1 MSNDMNH
8 HIKIYRNVFIGLLIF
23 TGFTVGASYLEFSM
37 VWLGV
42 ALGLAIAF
50 FKGYLV
56 AANFMHLNDEK
67 PIIYQTLIGTLFA
80 FIILFFMPMIWH
92 NDGLK
97 APDNI
102 PLQNGNVYNSDF
114 ENHHDDHNGDHR
126 LIYFYRRGRSS
137 RFEIFRVLP

>member
-1 MSNDMNH
+1 MSDDIQH
-8 HIKIYRNVFIGLLIF
+8 HISVYKKVFVALLIL
-23 TGFTVGASYLEFSM
+23 TVLTVLASYVEFGGI
-37 VWLGV
+37 VWLAVGV
-42 ALGLAIAF
+42 GLAIAT

-114 ENHHDDHNGDHR
+114 ENHHDDHNGDHH
-126 LIYFYRRGRSS
+126 
-137 RFEIFRVLP
+137 

>member
-1 MSNDMNH
+1 MSDDIQH
-8 HIKIYRNVFIGLLIF
+8 HISVYKKVFVALLIL
-23 TGFTVGASYLEFSM
+23 TVLTVLASYVEFGGI
-37 VWLGV
+37 VWLAVGV
-42 ALGLAIAF
+42 GLAIAA

-114 ENHHDDHNGDHR
+114 EIHHDEHNGDHH
-126 LIYFYRRGRSS
+126 
-137 RFEIFRVLP
+137 

>member
-1 MSNDMNH
+1 MSDDIQH
-8 HIKIYRNVFIGLLIF
+8 HISVYKKVFVALLIL
-23 TGFTVGASYLEFSM
+23 TVLTVLASYVEFGGI
-37 VWLGV
+37 VWLAVGV
-42 ALGLAIAF
+42 GLAIAV

-114 ENHHDDHNGDHR
+114 EDHHDNHNGDHH
-126 LIYFYRRGRSS
+126 
-137 RFEIFRVLP
+137 

>member
-1 MSNDMNH
+1 MSDDIQH
-8 HIKIYRNVFIGLLIF
+8 HISVYKKVFVALLIL
-23 TGFTVGASYLEFSM
+23 TVLTVLASYVEFGGI
-37 VWLGV
+37 VWLAVGV
-42 ALGLAIAF
+42 GLAIAG

-114 ENHHDDHNGDHR
+114 ENHHDDHSGDHH
-126 LIYFYRRGRSS
+126 
-137 RFEIFRVLP
+137 

>member
-1 MSNDMNH
+1 MSDDIQH
-8 HIKIYRNVFIGLLIF
+8 HISVYKKVFVALLIL
-23 TGFTVGASYLEFSM
+23 TVLTVLASYVEFGGI
-37 VWLGV
+37 VWLAVGV
-42 ALGLAIAF
+42 GLAIAG

-114 ENHHDDHNGDHR
+114 EKHHDEHNGDHH
-126 LIYFYRRGRSS
+126 
-137 RFEIFRVLP
+137 

>member
-1 MSNDMNH
+1 MSDDIQH
-8 HIKIYRNVFIGLLIF
+8 HISVYKKVFVALLIL
-23 TGFTVGASYLEFSM
+23 TVLTVLASYVEFGGI
-37 VWLGV
+37 VWLAVGV
-42 ALGLAIAF
+42 GLAIAA

-114 ENHHDDHNGDHR
+114 ENHHDDHSGDHH
-126 LIYFYRRGRSS
+126 
-137 RFEIFRVLP
+137 

>member
-1 MSNDMNH
+1 MSDDIQH
-8 HIKIYRNVFIGLLIF
+8 HISVYKKVFVALLIL
-23 TGFTVGASYLEFSM
+23 TVLTVLASYVEFGGI
-37 VWLGV
+37 VWLAVGV
-42 ALGLAIAF
+42 GFAIAG

-114 ENHHDDHNGDHR
+114 EDHHDNHNGDHH
-126 LIYFYRRGRSS
+126 
-137 RFEIFRVLP
+137 

>member
-1 MSNDMNH
+1 MSDDIQH
-8 HIKIYRNVFIGLLIF
+8 HISVYKKVFVALLIL
-23 TGFTVGASYLEFSM
+23 TVLTVLASYVEFGGI
-37 VWLGV
+37 VWLAVGV
-42 ALGLAIAF
+42 GLAIAAL
-50 FKGYLV
+50 KGYLV

-114 ENHHDDHNGDHR
+114 EDHHDNHNGDHH
-126 LIYFYRRGRSS
+126 
-137 RFEIFRVLP
+137 

>member
-1 MSNDMNH
+1 MNDDIQH
-8 HIKIYRNVFIGLLIF
+8 HISVYKKVFVALLIL
-23 TGFTVGASYLEFSM
+23 TVLTVLASYVEFGGI
-37 VWLGV
+37 VWLAVGV
-42 ALGLAIAF
+42 GLAIAT

-114 ENHHDDHNGDHR
+114 ENHHDDHNGDHH
-126 LIYFYRRGRSS
+126 
-137 RFEIFRVLP
+137 